1 VNNNQTPHHLQRIH
15 TIHPTSIQTHLTTPS
30 NPFDASDLSDGR
42 FGVVYFVVPLFYRS
56 IRKADELSD
65 ALESRGYHLKRR
77 YYYYSQNPAL
87 RDYIAGGVFLG
98 LAILILFPPV

>member
-1 VNNNQTPHHLQRIH
+1 MKRQDSCAREMPRTERSAVR
-15 TIHPTSIQTHLTTPS
+15 
-30 NPFDASDLSDGR
+30 GR
-42 FGVVYFVVPLFYRS
+42 DFMVPLFYRS
-56 IRKADELSD
+56 VRKADELSD

>member
-1 VNNNQTPHHLQRIH
+1 MPRIFE
-15 TIHPTSIQTHLTTPS
+15 SE
-30 NPFDASDLSDGR
+30 
-42 FGVVYFVVPLFYRS
+42 VVDFMVPLFYRS
-56 IRKADELSD
+56 VRKADELSD
-65 ALESRGYHLKRR
+65 ALESRVYHLKRR